1 MTNSAV
7 NSLINPPAPRPDQ
20 VFSNPNTRHEFD
32 RDQVDRFDDYIEND
46 YADQEPTR
54 NDVRDRTSR
63 DDDQSHHEDHPDK
76 ERFDDYNRD
85 ASYDASDKDETAS
98 NVASTDNAKV
108 SDRQDQATTTE
119 PTHQDEGDNL
129 DAANGSGQTD
139 ETETAAKSETPT
151 DAVAAA
157 SATIP
162 NPILPAAST
171 GLATGTG
178 TADLAQTTAD
188 PATLAKEPSAATS
201 AASQQAATNSSAA
214 QPSNVSPAA
223 AEQNPAQA
231 PILQK
236 GASDAQATVQISSVQ
251 QNGGDGVQTPSAPMP
266 TKNVSQQNGNQANP
280 ASASTTATASGPLGA
295 TSGHEEIAATV
306 TNSGID
312 VRKEIAGQNKPQDG
326 NASVQA
332 STQGQS
338 GKNSEGNAAQIAAQ
352 STQNIP
358 SKLTSDPAPLITASA
373 PESAS
378 IDLRTQPM
386 GTFADFNRPIEKQPM
401 VLTIRAAT
409 SGGNPSLPVDTLA
422 LHISRNL
429 SNGVNKFQIRL
440 DPPELGR
447 IDVKMEVGQ
456 DGRVQTTLAADR
468 PETLDLLQRDAKLLQ
483 RALDDAGLKSDNGSL
498 NFSLRDQEGNSGQ
511 SANAGSND
519 QGSAAQDDQQ
529 VDPEIAE
536 NAAHYIADL
545 DTGRVDIR
553 I

>member
-1 MTNSAV
+1 
-7 NSLINPPAPRPDQ
+7 
-20 VFSNPNTRHEFD
+20 
-32 RDQVDRFDDYIEND
+32 VDRFDDYIEDD
-46 YADQEPTR
+46 YADPEPTR
-54 NDVRDRTSR
+54 NEARDRGAR
-63 DDDQSHHEDHPDK
+63 DDDQPRHADHPDK
-76 ERFDDYNRD
+76 ERFDDYDRNRSDDEETTSNAAPHED
-85 ASYDASDKDETAS
+85 ARA
-98 NVASTDNAKV
+98 
-108 SDRQDQATTTE
+108 SDRQDETSTPATQGE
-119 PTHQDEGDNL
+119 DGNNP
-129 DAANGSGQTD
+129 DAANTSKQAGD
-139 ETETAAKSETPT
+139 EESALNSKAP
-151 DAVAAA
+151 DDAAA
-157 SATIP
+157 VSSAAVP
-162 NPILPAAST
+162 NATQPAAST
-171 GLATGTG
+171 GPATGAAELT
-178 TADLAQTTAD
+178 QTT
-188 PATLAKEPSAATS
+188 PAASTLAKEPSAAASVT
-201 AASQQAATNSSAA
+201 SQQAATNTSAA
-214 QPSNVSPAA
+214 LQPNVPPATT
-223 AEQNPAQA
+223 EQNPAQT
-231 PILQK
+231 PIPQK
-236 GASDAQATVQISSVQ
+236 GASDAQATVQISSGP
-251 QNGGDGVQTPSAPMP
+251 QNGGDGGQTPSAPIP
-266 TKNVSQQNGNQANP
+266 TTNVSQQNGSQTNP

-295 TSGHEEIAATV
+295 TAGQEDTSATV
-306 TNSGID
+306 ANSGID
-312 VRKEIAGQNKPQDG
+312 VRKEIAGQNKTQDG

-332 STQGQS
+332 SAQGQS
-338 GKNSEGNAAQIAAQ
+338 GKSSDGNPAQIAAQ
-352 STQNIP
+352 STQNVA
-358 SKLTSDPAPLITASA
+358 SKLTSEPAHLITASA

-378 IDLRTQPM
+378 IDLRNQPM
-386 GTFADFNRPIEKQPM
+386 GTFADFSRPIEKQPM

-519 QGSAAQDDQQ
+519 QGSAAQDDHQAE
-529 VDPEIAE
+529 PEIAE